1 MGRSILAGIDSPAS
15 LKKLSTREAEALAE
29 EIRKIIVET
38 VSHNGGHLSSNLGVI
53 ELTIALHMV
62 FSSPEDAIVWDV
74 GHQCYAHKLL
84 TGRAARFSTIRKKGG
99 LSGFPRRDESPHDV
113 FGTGHAST
121 SISAAYGILTARRMQ
136 GSSGKV
142 VAVIGDG
149 ALTGGMA
156 YEALSH
162 AGENKKDLIVI
173 LNDNKMSI
181 GKNTGALSEYLSR
194 LSMRRRYQRLTLH
207 TERFVRAIPL
217 VGGKLYRLISKLKS
231 GLKTFLLNDNFFMDL
246 GFEYVGPLNGH
257 KIEELRKVLTDV
269 KKLDHPVVVHVVTK
283 KGCGYSYAENDPA
296 LFHGIGPFCTSDGT
310 VEKFDR
316 VSFTEAFSALM
327 LEEAGKRP
335 DLVAVTAAMAK
346 GTGLAAFSHR
356 FPSRFF
362 DVGIAEAHAVTFAA
376 GLAAGGLLPVVAVYS
391 TFMQRAVDQVIHD
404 VALQSLPVVFAL
416 DRAGAVP
423 DDGETH
429 QGIYDIALFRSVP
442 GLSVL
447 SPVSAEEMRLLFRW
461 AFDRRKPVLLRYPK
475 TTCPTEIPAFSLPV
489 GEGRG
494 IFVEQEGSDAL
505 IACTGGIFGEVQE
518 AANILARRDAPVDIY
533 HFRFLKPLDEDY
545 FLEVTAPYRVVV
557 IVEDGIRTGGIGEAL
572 EKLLRTARPDLLVGV
587 LAFQESVLADK
598 ELLPGFVGT
607 RREILEAAALS
618 PGHIAGEVRRLR
630 ALARKS
636 GTDADSA
643 LFPAEFT
650 GRHP

>member
-194 LSMRRRYQRLTLH
+194 LSMRRRYQRLKLH

-257 KIEELRKVLTDV
+257 KIEELRKVLIPRLQPDHTVGPEDNV
-269 KKLDHPVVVHVVTK
+269 AAKLLCLLDKPFQVRAHLRCPACDIYGIVAMALIHSETGLKHISAHDLRPVGSAFQMAVLAGQIALPSHIDLK
-283 KGCGYSYAENDPA
+283 HGG
-296 LFHGIGPFCTSDGT
+296 LFHRILVCL
-310 VEKFDR
+310 R
-316 VSFTEAFSALM
+316 A
-327 LEEAGKRP
+327 
-335 DLVAVTAAMAK
+335 DL
-346 GTGLAAFSHR
+346 L
-356 FPSRFF
+356 
-362 DVGIAEAHAVTFAA
+362 
-376 GLAAGGLLPVVAVYS
+376 
-391 TFMQRAVDQVIHD
+391 
-404 VALQSLPVVFAL
+404 
-416 DRAGAVP
+416 
-423 DDGETH
+423 
-429 QGIYDIALFRSVP
+429 
-442 GLSVL
+442 
-447 SPVSAEEMRLLFRW
+447 
-461 AFDRRKPVLLRYPK
+461 
-475 TTCPTEIPAFSLPV
+475 
-489 GEGRG
+489 EGRKAFYLFTQ
-494 IFVEQEGSDAL
+494 IF
-505 IACTGGIFGEVQE
+505 
-518 AANILARRDAPVDIY
+518 
-533 HFRFLKPLDEDY
+533 H
-545 FLEVTAPYRVVV
+545 
-557 IVEDGIRTGGIGEAL
+557 
-572 EKLLRTARPDLLVGV
+572 
-587 LAFQESVLADK
+587 
-598 ELLPGFVGT
+598 
-607 RREILEAAALS
+607 
-618 PGHIAGEVRRLR
+618 
-630 ALARKS
+630 
-636 GTDADSA
+636 
-643 LFPAEFT
+643 
-650 GRHP
+650 

>member
-194 LSMRRRYQRLTLH
+194 LSMRRRYQRLKLH

-231 GLKTFLLNDNFFMDL
+231 GLKTFL
-246 GFEYVGPLNGH
+246 
-257 KIEELRKVLTDV
+257 
-269 KKLDHPVVVHVVTK
+269 
-283 KGCGYSYAENDPA
+283 A

-587 LAFQESVLADK
+587 LAFQESVLVDK